1 MAELPVPG
9 DNRRVAGMFG
19 RVAGS
24 YDLLN
29 HMLSAGLD
37 IAWRR
42 AMVRALLAPG
52 LPLGP
57 ILDLAAGTLDVSIAV
72 ARRCKRPILAA
83 DVCAPMLLAGL
94 GKLGEA
100 ERRRCWRRR
109 GRGRQGRLFLHGQV
123 GGGQRQR
130 RSGQQGLVQRGRL
143 PRRRPPGRGPDG
155 LGSLPSSLSK
165 FFITAIIVTISITV
179 SFPVFS
185 DPGAAAFSNKKRK
198 KRMKKKA
205 KKNDPPTPTSANFFR
220 EKKKIVYLPSLC
232 ICALLSFRDQRLAF
246 FSTPDTCFAFFS
258 ARFRSVLFREE

>member
-29 HMLSAGLD
+29 HLLSAGLD

-100 ERRRCWRRR
+100 ERRRIFPTVAD
-109 GRGRQGRLFLHGQV
+109 GRVLPLADASVAGATIAFGIRNIRPRPAALAELARVIRPGGRLLVLEFGTGKRRMWGGLYNFYLRRVLPKIGKLISGDDEAYRYLAETIREFPDEATLADEMRQAGFADVGYRAMTGGIVFLHAGV
-123 GGGQRQR
+123 
-130 RSGQQGLVQRGRL
+130 
-143 PRRRPPGRGPDG
+143 
-155 LGSLPSSLSK
+155 
-165 FFITAIIVTISITV
+165 
-179 SFPVFS
+179 
-185 DPGAAAFSNKKRK
+185 
-198 KRMKKKA
+198 KA
-205 KKNDPPTPTSANFFR
+205 
-220 EKKKIVYLPSLC
+220 V
-232 ICALLSFRDQRLAF
+232 
-246 FSTPDTCFAFFS
+246 
-258 ARFRSVLFREE
+258 

>member
-100 ERRRCWRRR
+100 ERRRIFPTVAD
-109 GRGRQGRLFLHGQV
+109 GRVLPLADASVAGATIAFGIRNIRPRPAALAELARVIRPGGRLLVLEFGTGKRRMWGGLYNFYLRRVLPKIGKLISGDDEAYRYLAETIREFPDEATLADEMRQAGFADVGYRAMTGGIVFLHAGV
-123 GGGQRQR
+123 
-130 RSGQQGLVQRGRL
+130 
-143 PRRRPPGRGPDG
+143 
-155 LGSLPSSLSK
+155 
-165 FFITAIIVTISITV
+165 
-179 SFPVFS
+179 
-185 DPGAAAFSNKKRK
+185 
-198 KRMKKKA
+198 KA
-205 KKNDPPTPTSANFFR
+205 
-220 EKKKIVYLPSLC
+220 V
-232 ICALLSFRDQRLAF
+232 
-246 FSTPDTCFAFFS
+246 
-258 ARFRSVLFREE
+258 

>member
-57 ILDLAAGTLDVSIAV
+57 ILDLAAGTLDVALAV
-72 ARRCKRPILAA
+72 ARRCNRRILAA
-83 DVCAPMLLAGL
+83 DVCAPMLLAGR

-100 ERRRCWRRR
+100 ERRRIFPTVAD
-109 GRGRQGRLFLHGQV
+109 GRVLPLADASVAGATIAFGIRNIRPRPAALAELARVIRPGGRLLVLEFGTGKRRMWGGLYNFYLRQVLPKIGKLVSGDDEAYRYLAETIREFPDEATLAEEMRQAGFADVGYRAMAGGIVFLHAGV
-123 GGGQRQR
+123 
-130 RSGQQGLVQRGRL
+130 
-143 PRRRPPGRGPDG
+143 
-155 LGSLPSSLSK
+155 
-165 FFITAIIVTISITV
+165 
-179 SFPVFS
+179 
-185 DPGAAAFSNKKRK
+185 
-198 KRMKKKA
+198 KA
-205 KKNDPPTPTSANFFR
+205 
-220 EKKKIVYLPSLC
+220 V
-232 ICALLSFRDQRLAF
+232 
-246 FSTPDTCFAFFS
+246 
-258 ARFRSVLFREE
+258 